1 MTQVTRELIELAER
15 VEKAEGADR
24 GLDADIRLAVSG
36 DCPYGALT
44 GNRHQVIGW
53 GKLSGYVNAYREVLT
68 LDDALDD
75 EVVPRFTASID
86 AAMSLGP
93 EGCVWKVM
101 TDYELPGRAT
111 VYGWPVGAP
120 EGPPILI
127 GYDDHCDAATPA
139 LALCAAALRARSAA
153 TL

>member
-86 AAMSLGP
+86 AAMSLVPDNTGWAHWSP
-93 EGCVWKVM
+93 IGKRPSVAIE
-101 TDYELPGRAT
+101 TDAGWGDWHSARTLP
-111 VYGWPVGAP
+111 
-120 EGPPILI
+120 
-127 GYDDHCDAATPA
+127 
-139 LALCAAALRARSAA
+139 LALVSAALRARSAA